1 MKGRFSDLS
10 LTSPQLLVWWVLACV
25 LLPGCALGPRYAT
38 ETEAAM
44 TGVVLRAPHV
54 TVSGGGLLVSNVGP
68 RPCFITNPYH
78 CSVYLT
84 LYDAQHRPLM
94 PNRKEKRYCDPA
106 EARRVWLGPG
116 DSIRYALESPRQNH
130 DDEELREARF
140 FEVVYQGIISPK
152 VWQAHRPRR
161 VQLYTLKTSGAVD

>member
-1 MKGRFSDLS
+1 MKGRFSDS
-10 LTSPQLLVWWVLACV
+10 LLTCPQLLVWWGLASV
-25 LLPGCALGPRYAT
+25 LLPGCARGPRFAA

-54 TVSGGGLLVSNVGP
+54 TVSGGGLTVRNAGT
-68 RPCFITNPYH
+68 RPFFLTNPCH

-94 PNRKEKRYCDPA
+94 PSRKEKRYCDPA
-106 EARRVWLGPG
+106 EARPVLLSPG
-116 DSIRYALESPRQNH
+116 DSIRYTLDSPRKNH
-130 DDEELREARF
+130 DEEELRKARF
-140 FEVVYQGIISPK
+140 FEVVYQGIIAPK
-152 VWQAHRPRR
+152 AWDAHRPRR